1 MVPWMPWLTYKC
13 LLGTITSVPYALG
26 EMIVGV
32 FAIFIRDYVTLQ
44 WVMSLVC
51 CIQLPLWFLIPESPR
66 WLLSKGRVEEARSI
80 METGARWNGR
90 EVDLSGLTASE
101 EDVKTW
107 EELGFTDLFKSRDI
121 LIITI
126 VMFFNW
132 PIITLGYYGL
142 GMSMTQLG
150 GNIFVEFI
158 LGALVEVMKSK
169 KIIYRFCGN
178 KSFRFQV
185 TYFVEFSL
193 IYGVENLSLFGK
205 L

>member
-1 MVPWMPWLTYKC
+1 
-13 LLGTITSVPYALG
+13 
-26 EMIVGV
+26 
-32 FAIFIRDYVTLQ
+32 
-44 WVMSLVC
+44 
-51 CIQLPLWFLIPESPR
+51 
-66 WLLSKGRVEEARSI
+66 

-158 LGALVEVMKSK
+158 LGALVEVMKS
-169 KIIYRFCGN
+169 
-178 KSFRFQV
+178 
-185 TYFVEFSL
+185 
-193 IYGVENLSLFGK
+193 NL
-205 L
+205 